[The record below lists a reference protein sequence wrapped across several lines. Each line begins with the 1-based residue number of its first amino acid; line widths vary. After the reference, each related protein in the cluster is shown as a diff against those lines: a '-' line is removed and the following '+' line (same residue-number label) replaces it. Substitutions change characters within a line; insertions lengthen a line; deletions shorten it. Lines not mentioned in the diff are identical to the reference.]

1 MLEDVGFH
9 DGAAFIRKACSM
21 VPNALLDAGQE
32 KLLTEHLRANFEPLK
47 ALLHEYFVVAD
58 DLLLPALGDF
68 VRRRGLTAHD
78 SDDERK
84 NRRLH
89 VPLLHRGCLPRHGP
103 ARPGNQW

>member
-47 ALLHEYFVVAD
+47 ALLHGY
-58 DLLLPALGDF
+58 LRGS
-68 VRRRGLTAHD
+68 RRPPIAGSGRLRATEGAH
-78 SDDERK
+78 RT
-84 NRRLH
+84 
-89 VPLLHRGCLPRHGP
+89 
-103 ARPGNQW
+103 